1 MISREQ
7 TKHIAKLARIELNK
21 KEIEKYQG
29 ELSKI
34 LDYIEKLKEVNV
46 EGIQPMSHP
55 VEIKNVMREDK
66 RKQEEE
72 GKMGEKL
79 LEMMPDKKN
88 RYLKTKGIL

>member
-1 MISREQ
+1 MISKEQ

-72 GKMGEKL
+72 GKVGEKL

>member
-1 MISREQ
+1 MISKEQ
-7 TKHIAKLARIELNK
+7 TKHIAKLARIKLDE

>member
-1 MISREQ
+1 MISKEQ

>member
-1 MISREQ
+1 MISKEQ

-21 KEIEKYQG
+21 KEIEKYQE

-66 RKQEEE
+66 KKREEK

>member
-1 MISREQ
+1 MISKEQ

-72 GKMGEKL
+72 GKIGEKL

>member
-1 MISREQ
+1 MISKEQ

-55 VEIKNVMREDK
+55 VEIKNIMREDK
-66 RKQEEE
+66 KRQEKE

-79 LEMMPDKKN
+79 LEMVPDKKN

>member
-1 MISREQ
+1 MIYKEQ

>member
-1 MISREQ
+1 MISKEQ
-7 TKHIAKLARIELNK
+7 TKHIAKLARIKLDE

-72 GKMGEKL
+72 GKVGEKL